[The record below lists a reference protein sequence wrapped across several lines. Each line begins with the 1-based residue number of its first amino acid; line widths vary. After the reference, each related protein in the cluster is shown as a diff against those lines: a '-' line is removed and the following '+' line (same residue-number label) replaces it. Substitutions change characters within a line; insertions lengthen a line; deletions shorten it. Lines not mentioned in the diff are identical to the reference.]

1 MMCYRHFLIDD
12 KDKVTKKY
20 HPIRFY
26 VMNTDMPRNSD
37 QPCSILLVRFGKGAM

>member
-1 MMCYRHFLIDD
+1 MTYCRHFLIDV

-26 VMNTDMPRNSD
+26 VMKDTD
-37 QPCSILLVRFGKGAM
+37 QPCSIILVRFGKGAM